1 MGRIRYLLGPTVL
14 LEKRTRTM
22 LFRSILLIFLLTSFN
37 AYGVDNIGNYVLG
50 AGDKIKIHVFDEDD
64 LSMDIIIG
72 NSNTIS
78 YPFLGELSVE
88 GLTAEQLANLI
99 SGKLRGD
106 YLIKPEVTVSILEY
120 RQFYVNGYVA
130 KPGGFA
136 FRPGITVRKAISL
149 AGGMDERA
157 SDKKIY
163 IVHGDQVNQEPV
175 RIDLDTSI
183 MPGDVI
189 TVGRSFF

>member
-1 MGRIRYLLGPTVL
+1 MIF
-14 LEKRTRTM
+14 K
-22 LFRSILLIFLLTSFN
+22 SILLILLLASFN
-37 AYGVDNIGNYVLG
+37 AHAVDNIGNYVLG

-72 NSNTIS
+72 NSNSIS
-78 YPFLGELSVE
+78 YPFLGALSVE
-88 GLTAEQLANLI
+88 GITAEQLAKRI
-99 SGKLRGD
+99 SDKLRGD

-149 AGGMDERA
+149 AGGLDERA
-157 SDKKIY
+157 SDEKIY
-163 IVHGDQVNQEPV
+163 VVHGEQIDKEPV
-175 RIDLDTSI
+175 LIDLDASI